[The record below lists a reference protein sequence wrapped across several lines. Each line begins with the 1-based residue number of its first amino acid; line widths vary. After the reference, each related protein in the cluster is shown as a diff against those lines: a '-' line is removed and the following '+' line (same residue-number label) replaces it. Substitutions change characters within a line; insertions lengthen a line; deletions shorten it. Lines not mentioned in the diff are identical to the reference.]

1 MATGKIQYAF
11 NFLKFNMAIIFAQ
24 ENSDTIGISIRGENM
39 VRSLWT
45 GASGMIGQQ
54 SNIDTISNNLANVNT
69 SGFKKVRSDFEDL
82 LYQTVKIAGT
92 PATEDTVTPVGI
104 QMGHGVKLAA
114 TQRMFT
120 QGALQNTENVSDI
133 AIAGEGFFRI
143 QMYDGTYAYTRD
155 GAFKIDSDGRLVTS
169 NGYWVLP
176 DIIMPENFLP
186 QTINITK
193 EGRVSVKTPEGGDD
207 PIDVGQ
213 IELYRFPNPVGLTAV
228 GENLFKTT
236 QASGAAIAGQP
247 GYEGMGQT
255 VHKFLEMSNV
265 SVVSEMVNLIVAQRA
280 YEFNSKTIQTSDN
293 MLGTATGLKR

>member
-1 MATGKIQYAF
+1 
-11 NFLKFNMAIIFAQ
+11 
-24 ENSDTIGISIRGENM
+24 M

-54 SNIDTISNNLANVNT
+54 ANIDTISNNLANVNT
-69 SGFKKVRSDFEDL
+69 SGFKKVRADFEDL
-82 LYQTVKIAGT
+82 LYQTVKTAGT
-92 PATEDTVTPVGI
+92 PATEDTVVPVGI

-120 QGALQNTENVSDI
+120 QGALQNTENVYDV
-133 AIAGEGFFRI
+133 AIQGEGFFRI

-155 GAFKIDSDGRLVTS
+155 GAFKVDSDGRLVTS

-186 QTINITK
+186 QTIAISQD
-193 EGRVSVKTPEGGDD
+193 GRVSVKIPNLDD
-207 PIDVGQ
+207 PVPVGQ

-228 GENLFKTT
+228 GENLFKETN
-236 QASGAAIAGQP
+236 ASGGPIP
-247 GYEGMGQT
+247 GRPGFDGMGQT

-265 SVVSEMVNLIVAQRA
+265 SVVREMVDLIVAQRA
-280 YEFNSKTIQTSDN
+280 YEFNSRTIQTSDN
-293 MLGTATGLKR
+293 MLGTATSLKR